1 MVIGIFAGVGSGKS
15 LVLDILSKDYG
26 AYIIEADKVAHRLY
40 KKGNSCYKSIIN
52 LMGRSILDADGAIDR
67 VKLSNILYHD
77 RELFGKLES
86 IVHPLVWQE
95 ICMEIK
101 KVKNQYKLI
110 AVEAAVLPDN
120 IEIYDEL
127 WYIYS
132 DLNTRIERL
141 KSSRGYDDKKIQ
153 DIIKKQPDDAIYR
166 EFVHRIIKNTGDI
179 ITLKKEIAAAMGK
192 E

>member
-15 LVLDILSKDYG
+15 LVLDILNKDYG

-40 KKGNSCYKSIIN
+40 TRGNSCYKSIIN
-52 LMGRSILDADGAIDR
+52 LMGTSILDADGAIDR
-67 VKLSNILYHD
+67 VKMSGILYHD

-86 IVHPLVWQE
+86 IVHPMVWQE
-95 ICMEIK
+95 IYMEIK
-101 KVKNQYKLI
+101 KVKEQYKLV

-141 KSSRGYDDKKIQ
+141 KSSRGYDDKKIS
-153 DIIKKQPDDAIYR
+153 DIIKKQPDECIYR
-166 EFVHRIIKNTGDI
+166 EFAHRIIKNTGDI
-179 ITLKKEIAAAMGK
+179 VTLRKEIAAAMGK